1 MVQQTALTALRHEEA
16 RLSYRIGVKKDLSS
30 VGVFKPRVIHVGRDD
45 FRIGAFPDFSC
56 IRHRPPL
63 SLSLSLSFKTSF
75 ASMMGER
82 ARALFGARL
91 KSNPLAISLSSSP
104 RPPASRDTRNA
115 YRFIVM
121 SNHPPFHR
129 EGGGGRSCPRSR
141 RSIYATKYHPSSLL
155 FLSLI
160 SFLPLFALSWI
171 FPPLDRRSY
180 ALIAP
185 GTRLRRKSRPFA
197 SLMQIKIVPEMSL
210 RGSWRVIAQLA
221 EGAIRFSSC
230 RRNARVIRARAR
242 ALP

>member
-129 EGGGGRSCPRSR
+129 EGGGDDLVLARGDQFTRQNTIPPPF
-141 RSIYATKYHPSSLL
+141 YFFPLFPS
-155 FLSLI
+155 FLSLP
-160 SFLPLFALSWI
+160 SRGY
-171 FPPLDRRSY
+171 FPRSIG
-180 ALIAP
+180 AA
-185 GTRLRRKSRPFA
+185 TR
-197 SLMQIKIVPEMSL
+197 
-210 RGSWRVIAQLA
+210 
-221 EGAIRFSSC
+221 
-230 RRNARVIRARAR
+230 
-242 ALP
+242 

>member
-129 EGGGGRSCPRSR
+129 EGGGGTILSSLAAINLRDKIPSLLPFISFP
-141 RSIYATKYHPSSLL
+141 YFLPSSLCPL
-155 FLSLI
+155 VDI
-160 SFLPLFALSWI
+160 SPA
-171 FPPLDRRSY
+171 RS
-180 ALIAP
+180 
-185 GTRLRRKSRPFA
+185 
-197 SLMQIKIVPEMSL
+197 
-210 RGSWRVIAQLA
+210 AQLRVNRA
-221 EGAIRFSSC
+221 GYAI
-230 RRNARVIRARAR
+230 AT
-242 ALP
+242 